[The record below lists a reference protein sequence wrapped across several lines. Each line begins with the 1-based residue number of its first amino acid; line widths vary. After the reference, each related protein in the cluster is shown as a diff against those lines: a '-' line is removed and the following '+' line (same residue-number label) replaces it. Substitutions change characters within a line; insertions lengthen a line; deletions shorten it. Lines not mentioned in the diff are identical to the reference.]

1 MEPIIKWPGGKEREL
16 VHILSNQPHEF
27 DNYYEPF
34 VGGGAVFMAL
44 EAKNYFINDLSD
56 ELIGLYDCIKHL
68 DAQFFNYSE
77 IINAAFES
85 AKDFSNKHFDTLCK
99 LYLQFRNEIIDFEQF
114 STQIN
119 DFIAKN
125 NNEVKT
131 ICMFN
136 KGSEFFLNE
145 LTSTLKRK
153 MRRMKVLEAQKGDM
167 PTKDLKAN
175 IETTIKSSLYVF
187 YRHLYNTDNG
197 CDKPLKISL
206 FFFLRNYAYSGMF
219 RYNSEGLFNVPY
231 GGIAYNNKLTRK
243 KLEYYQS
250 KAVQEKFARTTIGNL
265 DFEEFLQR
273 HQPTENDFVFLDPP
287 YDTEFSTYAQH
298 DFTKVDQQRLADY
311 LTNRCNAKWMLI
323 IKNTDFIYGLYANK
337 NGINISSFDKEYT
350 VSFMN
355 RNGRQVTHLIIRNY
369 V

>member
-85 AKDFSNKHFDTLCK
+85 AKGFSNKHFDTLCK

-145 LTSTLKRK
+145 LTSTMKRK

-231 GGIAYNNKLTRK
+231 GGISYNRK
-243 KLEYYQS
+243 NFKRVRTLFK
-250 KAVQEKFARTTIGNL
+250 KA
-265 DFEEFLQR
+265 
-273 HQPTENDFVFLDPP
+273 
-287 YDTEFSTYAQH
+287 
-298 DFTKVDQQRLADY
+298 
-311 LTNRCNAKWMLI
+311 
-323 IKNTDFIYGLYANK
+323 
-337 NGINISSFDKEYT
+337 
-350 VSFMN
+350 
-355 RNGRQVTHLIIRNY
+355 
-369 V
+369 